1 MKASVSES
9 NKENQVLVV
18 DDSRVIRR
26 AAVKILQKEF
36 DVIEAEDGEEAWQE
50 LQKNSK
56 ISVVFSDLGMP
67 NMDGF
72 ELLEKIR
79 NAQDPVLAKVPVI
92 IITGAEETD
101 GTKEEVLQ
109 QGATDFIS
117 KPFDSISLKT
127 RASAHINYR
136 NEVQTLEKAASLDK
150 LTGLSTE
157 SSFSQQGEKT
167 LAYAKRHCTEVTLVR
182 FDIDHFAEV
191 FVKHGKEIAE
201 QILSKVASLIN
212 EGKRTEDIAARL
224 GVSRFALLLPSSD
237 PKGAEVLVSRI
248 CQRVAR
254 LKLKMGKEVFN
265 IQFSTGITSPALD
278 DTDIAFSELL
288 NQAEKAL
295 NKAVTEGS
303 GKIVKYQSLEVS
315 SQASS
320 SKNASSTGAAEKADI
335 NEHIE
340 VSLDEL
346 VTKLSHE
353 DSDVSN
359 EQLASAMRKILPLIA
374 HADNNLKLGLSK
386 VVLHLKKRLHH

>member
-1 MKASVSES
+1 M
-9 NKENQVLVV
+9 LVV

-26 AAVKILQKEF
+26 AAVKILQKDF
-36 DVIEAEDGEEAWQE
+36 DVIEAEDGEAAWEE
-50 LQKNSK
+50 LQKNPK

-136 NEVQTLEKAASLDK
+136 NEVKSLEKSASLDK

-201 QILSKVASLIN
+201 QILAKVASLIN

-224 GVSRFALLLPSSD
+224 GVARFALLLPSSD
-237 PKGAEVLVSRI
+237 PQGAEILVSRI

-254 LKLKMGKEVFN
+254 LKLKMGQDVFN

-278 DTDIAFSELL
+278 DTGISFSELL

-295 NKAVTEGS
+295 KKAVTEGG

-315 SQASS
+315 TQASPA
-320 SKNASSTGAAEKADI
+320 KAEIRENID
-335 NEHIE
+335 

-353 DSDVSN
+353 DSTISN
-359 EQLASAMRKILPLIA
+359 EQLSSAMRKILPLIT
-374 HADNNLKLGLSK
+374 HADSKLKLGLSK

>member
-1 MKASVSES
+1 MSE
-9 NKENQVLVV
+9 NNNENQVLVV

-36 DVIEAEDGEEAWQE
+36 DVIEAEDGAEAWEE
-50 LQKNSK
+50 LQKNTK

-101 GTKEEVLQ
+101 GTKEDVLQ

-127 RASAHINYR
+127 RAATHINYR
-136 NEVQTLEKAASLDK
+136 NEVQSLEKAASIDK
-150 LTGLSTE
+150 LTGLSNE
-157 SSFSQQGEKT
+157 SAFNQQGDQI
-167 LAYAKRHCTEVTLVR
+167 LAYAKRHCTEVSLVR

-201 QILSKVASLIN
+201 QILAKVASLIN

-237 PKGAEVLVSRI
+237 PQGAEVLVSRI
-248 CQRVAR
+248 CQRVAK
-254 LKLKMGKEVFN
+254 LKLKMGKDVFN
-265 IQFSTGITSPALD
+265 IQFSTGITSPSLD
-278 DTDIAFSELL
+278 DTDIEFLDLL
-288 NQAEKAL
+288 KQADISLK
-295 NKAVTEGS
+295 KAVADGG
-303 GKIVKYQSLEVS
+303 GKIVKYQSLTASADESHKKPAIKDSVEV
-315 SQASS
+315 
-320 SKNASSTGAAEKADI
+320 NLE
-335 NEHIE
+335 
-340 VSLDEL
+340 EL
-346 VTKLSHE
+346 ILKLSRE
-353 DSDVSN
+353 DSSVSN
-359 EQLASAMRKILPLIA
+359 EQLASAMRKIIPLIA
-374 HADNNLKLGLSK
+374 HADSSLKLGLSK

>member
-1 MKASVSES
+1 MAENIS
-9 NKENQVLVV
+9 ENQVLVV

-26 AAVKILQKEF
+26 AAVKILQKDF
-36 DVIEAEDGEEAWQE
+36 DVIEAEDGEVAWDE
-50 LQKNSK
+50 LQKNPK

-136 NEVQTLEKAASLDK
+136 NEVKSLEKSASLDK

-201 QILSKVASLIN
+201 QILAKVASLIN

-237 PKGAEVLVSRI
+237 PQGAEILVRRI

-254 LKLKMGKEVFN
+254 LKLKMGQDVFN

-295 NKAVTEGS
+295 KKAVNGGG

-315 SQASS
+315 A
-320 SKNASSTGAAEKADI
+320 KVAPAKADI
-335 NEHIE
+335 KENIDL
-340 VSLDEL
+340 SLDEL
-346 VTKLSHE
+346 ITKLSHE
-353 DSDVSN
+353 ESTVSN
-359 EQLASAMRKILPLIA
+359 EQLASAMRKILPLIT
-374 HADNNLKLGLSK
+374 HADSKLKLGLSK
-386 VVLHLKKRLHH
+386 VVLHLKKRLYH